1 MLKMSSLSSQIKS
14 FLVHLKKE
22 KNFSKNTLISYET
35 DLKELETF
43 LEKKKG
49 KVNFKEIDR
58 NILRDFV
65 IDLNLKKKSFITIA
79 RKISSIRSFFKFLK
93 RKNIIRKNPAS
104 YLITPKKEKRLPEV
118 LSVEQMI
125 KILEKPEKE
134 NVWARRDKAI
144 LELFYST
151 GIRLSELAGLD
162 FASID
167 YTGETIRVLGK
178 GKKERIVPVGKKAI
192 LAIKDYLF
200 LRKLLSDIKTKA
212 LFINRQKQRLSE
224 RSIARIVKKNL
235 SQVSEVKKKSPH
247 IIRHTFAT
255 HLLDEG
261 ADLMAVKELLGHKNL
276 STTQI
281 YTHVSVERLKKIY
294 KQAHPR
300 AEKIGER

>member
-1 MLKMSSLSSQIKS
+1 MSSLSSQIKN
-14 FLVHLKKE
+14 FLVYLKKE

-43 LEKKKG
+43 LEKKKK
-49 KVNFKEIDR
+49 KVDYKEIDR

-79 RKISSIRSFFKFLK
+79 RKISSLRSFFKFLK
-93 RKNIIRKNPAS
+93 RKNLIKKNPAS

-167 YTGETIRVLGK
+167 YSGETIRVLGK

-247 IIRHTFAT
+247 ILRHTFAT

-294 KQAHPR
+294 RKAHPR
-300 AEKIGER
+300 AEKIGDR

>member
-1 MLKMSSLSSQIKS
+1 MSRLSSQIKS
-14 FLVHLKKE
+14 FLTFLKKE
-22 KNFSKNTLISYET
+22 KNFSKNTLISYGT

-65 IDLNLKKKSFITIA
+65 IDLNLKKKSFVTIA
-79 RKISSIRSFFKFLK
+79 RKISAIKSFFKFLK
-93 RKNIIRKNPAS
+93 RKNIIKKNPAPH
-104 YLITPKKEKRLPEV
+104 LITPKKEKRLPEV
-118 LSVEQMI
+118 LSVKQMI
-125 KILEKPEKE
+125 KILEKIQED
-134 NVWARRDKAI
+134 NVWTRRDKAI

-162 FASID
+162 LASID
-167 YTGETIRVLGK
+167 YSGETIRVLGK

-212 LFINRQKQRLSE
+212 LFINRQKHRLSE

-247 IIRHTFAT
+247 ILRHTFAT

-294 KQAHPR
+294 RKAHPR
-300 AEKIGER
+300 AEKNSC

>member
-1 MLKMSSLSSQIKS
+1 MNRLSSQIKS

-125 KILEKPEKE
+125 KILEKTREE

-212 LFINRQKQRLSE
+212 LFVNRQKQRLSE

-300 AEKIGER
+300 AEKIGDR

>member
-1 MLKMSSLSSQIKS
+1 MNRLSSQIKS

-43 LEKKKG
+43 LEKKKR
-49 KVNFKEIDR
+49 KVNYKEIDR

-212 LFINRQKQRLSE
+212 LFVNRQKQRLSE

-294 KQAHPR
+294 RKAHPR
-300 AEKIGER
+300 AEKIGDR